1 MRGCIQAS
9 ITNGRWHGALRR
21 AAAALAAASLVL
33 LAAGCMAGGDAA
45 GASFK
50 PVHPG
55 VLAVATALVPAPGF
69 WEGPPGNGGFE
80 AQLATALAHRLGL
93 NRVRV
98 VQVPFGQIVGGH
110 LNGADIAI
118 SQLTPTSER
127 ERSLDF
133 STAYLTAPP
142 GVLAREGVEARDLKS
157 LQALRWVT
165 SRTSTLTPIVMNE
178 VRPDTTPLS
187 VEDRSAALAVLRSG
201 RADAL
206 LLDLPVALGLA
217 REDPGQFTVLGQ
229 LPGNEGLDAA
239 LPNGSPNLEIV
250 DTELRALQAD
260 GTIDRLRA
268 RWLGSEAAVPLIRTE
283 G

>member
-1 MRGCIQAS
+1 V
-9 ITNGRWHGALRR
+9 RR
-21 AAAALAAASLVL
+21 RLAVALAAAGLAL
-33 LAAGCMAGGDAA
+33 AAAGCAAEGDAA
-45 GASFK
+45 GASFE
-50 PVHPG
+50 PAHPG

-69 WEGPPGNGGFE
+69 WEGPPTDGGFE

-93 NRVRV
+93 DRVRV
-98 VQVPFGQIVGGH
+98 VQVPFGQIVSGH
-110 LNGADIAI
+110 LGGADLAM
-118 SQLTPTSER
+118 SQLTPSSER
-127 ERSLDF
+127 EHSLDF
-133 STAYLTAPP
+133 STPYLTSPP
-142 GVLAREGVEARDLKS
+142 GVLAREGVEAPDLKS

-165 SRTSTLTPIVMNE
+165 SRTSTLTPIVLRQ
-178 VRPDTTPLS
+178 VRPDTPPIS

-217 REDPGQFTVLGQ
+217 RDDPGQFTVLGQ
-229 LPGNEGLDAA
+229 LPGTEGLAAA
-239 LPNGSPNLEIV
+239 LPDGSANLEIV

-268 RWLGSEAAVPLIRTE
+268 RWLGSEDAVPLIRTE